1 MAGRNTPGNQV
12 ANQGSFL
19 PVLRWGFINSYCRV
33 CVRSRI
39 VPEPVPTPNPTETRR
54 YNASLLNRLVFEN
67 LRYRPVRTLLSVLAI
82 GVEVT
87 MILTL
92 VGVSYGTLDE
102 AARRA
107 RGVGAD
113 IVVRPPGASVIAASS
128 SPMSEGL
135 LPFFMKQPHV
145 KFATGTMIQPLG
157 GFDTLTG
164 IDLPQFEKLSGGFRF
179 IKGGPFDGDDDVVV
193 DEYYAREKNL
203 GVGSTVQLMNHQ
215 WRVSGIFESGKLARV
230 CAKLDV
236 LQVLTGSP
244 RKLSQIYLKVDDPS
258 HAQMIVNDLRYKM
271 PGYFIYTME
280 EFTSLLTIS
289 SVGLLRNFIGVVIGI
304 AVIVGFIVVSMA
316 MYTAVLERTR
326 EIGILKA
333 LGASSGYIL
342 NLLFR
347 ETLLIAIIGTVVG
360 IIMTYGTQWLMMHA
374 VPASLT
380 QETVFRW
387 WPIAGAISVIGALL
401 GAIFPGWKAVK
412 QDVIQALSYE

>member
-1 MAGRNTPGNQV
+1 
-12 ANQGSFL
+12 
-19 PVLRWGFINSYCRV
+19 
-33 CVRSRI
+33 
-39 VPEPVPTPNPTETRR
+39 
-54 YNASLLNRLVFEN
+54 
-67 LRYRPVRTLLSVLAI
+67 
-82 GVEVT
+82 
-87 MILTL
+87 
-92 VGVSYGTLDE
+92 
-102 AARRA
+102 
-107 RGVGAD
+107 
-113 IVVRPPGASVIAASS
+113 
-128 SPMSEGL
+128 MSQDL

-145 KFATGTMIQPLG
+145 TFATGTMIQSLG

-164 IDLPQFEKLSGGFRF
+164 IDLVQFNQLSNGFRF
-179 IKGGPFDGDDDVVV
+179 VKGGPFQSDDDVIV
-193 DEYYAREKNL
+193 DEYYAREKKL
-203 GVGSTVQLMNHQ
+203 SVGSTIKLMNHA
-215 WRVSGIFESGKLARV
+215 WRVSGVFESGKLARI

-236 LQVLTGSP
+236 LQGLTSSS
-244 RKLSQIYLKVDDPS
+244 RKLSQIYLKVDSPNR
-258 HAQMIVNDLRYKM
+258 AQSVVNDLREQM

-280 EFTSLLTIS
+280 EFSSLLTIN

-360 IIMTYGTQWLMMHA
+360 IIMTYGTQWLMLHA

-380 QETVFRW
+380 QETVYKW
-387 WPIAGAISVIGALL
+387 WPIVGAISVVGALL

-412 QDVIQALSYE
+412 QDVIQALAYE

>member
-1 MAGRNTPGNQV
+1 MHLLDGTV
-12 ANQGSFL
+12 SSGS
-19 PVLRWGFINSYCRV
+19 
-33 CVRSRI
+33 
-39 VPEPVPTPNPTETRR
+39 RR
-54 YNASLLNRLVFEN
+54 LYNDALLNRLVLEN
-67 LRYRPVRTLLSVLAI
+67 LRYRPIRTLLSVLAI

-113 IVVRPPGASVIAASS
+113 IVVRPPGASVIAAGS
-128 SPMSEGL
+128 SPMSDGL
-135 LPFFMKQPHV
+135 LPFFVKQLHV
-145 KFATGTMIQPLG
+145 TFATGTIIQPLG

-164 IDLPQFEKLSGGFRF
+164 IDLPRFDKMSGGFRF
-179 IKGGPFDGDDDVVV
+179 VKGGAFQDNDDVIV

-203 GVGSTVQLMNHQ
+203 DVGSAVQLMNHQ

-244 RKLSQIYLKVDDPS
+244 RKLSQIYLKVDDPT
-258 HAQMIVNDLRYKM
+258 HAQMVVSDLRNRM

-304 AVIVGFIVVSMA
+304 AVIVGFIVVSLA

-347 ETLLIAIIGTVVG
+347 ETLLIAIIGTIVG
-360 IIMTYGTQWLMMHA
+360 IIMTYSTQWLMMHA

-380 QETVFRW
+380 QETVYRW
-387 WPIAGAISVIGALL
+387 WPIAGMISVMGAVL
-401 GAIFPGWKAVK
+401 GTIFPGCKAVR

>member
-1 MAGRNTPGNQV
+1 M
-12 ANQGSFL
+12 
-19 PVLRWGFINSYCRV
+19 
-33 CVRSRI
+33 
-39 VPEPVPTPNPTETRR
+39 
-54 YNASLLNRLVFEN
+54 LNRLVLEN

-82 GVEVT
+82 AVEVT

-128 SPMSEGL
+128 APMSDGL

-145 KFATGTMIQPLG
+145 TFATGTMIQPLG
-157 GFDTLTG
+157 GFDSLTG
-164 IDLPQFEKLSGGFRF
+164 IDLNQFNKLSGGFRF
-179 IKGGPFDGDDDVVV
+179 VQGGPFISNDDVVA

-203 GVGSTVQLMNHQ
+203 NVGSSIQLMNHD

-230 CAKLDV
+230 CARLDV
-236 LQVLTGSP
+236 LQTLTGSP
-244 RKLSQIYLKVDDPS
+244 RKLSQIYLKVDDPTRS
-258 HAQMIVNDLRYKM
+258 QSVVNDLRKQM
-271 PGYFIYTME
+271 PGYFIYTMD

-289 SVGLLRNFIGVVIGI
+289 SVGLLRSFIAVVIGI
-304 AVIVGFIVVSMA
+304 AVVVGFIVVTMA

-333 LGASSGYIL
+333 VGASSGYIL

-347 ETLLIAIIGTVVG
+347 ETLMIAIIGTVIG
-360 IIMTYGTQWLMMHA
+360 IILTYGTQWLMMHA

-380 QETVFRW
+380 QETVYRW
-387 WPIAGAISVIGALL
+387 WPICAVISIAGALL
-401 GAIFPGWKAVK
+401 GAIFPGWKAVN

>member
-1 MAGRNTPGNQV
+1 
-12 ANQGSFL
+12 
-19 PVLRWGFINSYCRV
+19 
-33 CVRSRI
+33 
-39 VPEPVPTPNPTETRR
+39 
-54 YNASLLNRLVFEN
+54 
-67 LRYRPVRTLLSVLAI
+67 VRTVLSVLAI

-92 VGVSYGTLDE
+92 VGISYGTLDE
-102 AARRA
+102 TARRA

-113 IVVRPPGASVIAASS
+113 IVVRPPATSVISLSS
-128 SPMSEGL
+128 SPMSQDL
-135 LPFFMKQPHV
+135 LPFFMKQLHV
-145 KFATGTMIQPLG
+145 TFATGTMIQPLG

-164 IDLPQFEKLSGGFRF
+164 IDLAPFNKLSGGFRF
-179 IKGGPFDGDDDVVV
+179 IRGGPFQGDDDVIV
-193 DEYYAREKNL
+193 DEYYAREKKL
-203 GVGSTVQLMNHQ
+203 AVGSTIMLMNHA
-215 WRVSGIFESGKLARV
+215 WRVSGIFESGKLARI

-236 LQVLTGSP
+236 LQRLTSNSK
-244 RKLSQIYLKVDDPS
+244 KLSQIYLKVDDPNR
-258 HAQMIVNDLRYKM
+258 AQSVVNDLRDKM

-280 EFTSLLTIS
+280 EFTSLLTIN

-342 NLLFR
+342 NLLIR
-347 ETLLIAIIGTVVG
+347 ETILIAIIGTLVG

-380 QETVFRW
+380 QETVYKW
-387 WPIAGAISVIGALL
+387 WPIAGAISVVGALL

>member
-1 MAGRNTPGNQV
+1 
-12 ANQGSFL
+12 
-19 PVLRWGFINSYCRV
+19 
-33 CVRSRI
+33 
-39 VPEPVPTPNPTETRR
+39 
-54 YNASLLNRLVFEN
+54 
-67 LRYRPVRTLLSVLAI
+67 
-82 GVEVT
+82 

-92 VGVSYGTLDE
+92 VGISYGTLDE
-102 AARRA
+102 TARRA

-113 IVVRPPGASVIAASS
+113 IVVRPPATSVISLSS
-128 SPMSEGL
+128 SPMSQDL
-135 LPFFMKQPHV
+135 LPFFTKQPHV
-145 KFATGTMIQPLG
+145 IFATGTMIQPLG

-164 IDLPQFEKLSGGFRF
+164 IDLALFNKLSGGFRF
-179 IKGGPFDGDDDVVV
+179 VKGGPFQSDNDVIV
-193 DEYYAREKNL
+193 DEYYAREKKL
-203 GVGSTVQLMNHQ
+203 AVGSTIKLMNHV
-215 WRVSGIFESGKLARV
+215 WRVSGIFESGKLARII
-230 CAKLDV
+230 AKLDV
-236 LQVLTGSP
+236 LQSLTSNS
-244 RKLSQIYLKVDDPS
+244 RKLSQIYLKVDDPNG
-258 HAQMIVNDLRYKM
+258 AQSVVNDLRDKM

-280 EFTSLLTIS
+280 EFTSLLTIN

-342 NLLFR
+342 NLLIR
-347 ETLLIAIIGTVVG
+347 ETMLIAVIGTVVG

-380 QETVFRW
+380 QETVYSW
-387 WPIAGAISVIGALL
+387 WPIAGAISVAGALL